1 MFKVR
6 VYMQSY
12 FIVWVFIE
20 YKLVRGGGGWGSKLQ
35 KVVRWA
41 INSLFSFAIHV
52 LLPSQ
57 SLLSFLG
64 CTKNFLG
71 PCFASLFSSFFV
83 LIGCTLSFL
92 WLFQTTRRQEALLSP
107 LSHAHGSNTKR
118 KKSSQFSSPS
128 HTYRSSSKKSFFQI
142 FSSSCSQLE
151 ARVILALITPRIHV

>member
-1 MFKVR
+1 M
-6 VYMQSY
+6 
-12 FIVWVFIE
+12 
-20 YKLVRGGGGWGSKLQ
+20 GSKLQ

-52 LLPSQ
+52 PLPSQ

-71 PCFASLFSSFFV
+71 PFCFASLFSSFFV

-92 WLFQTTRRQEALLSP
+92 WLSQTTRRQEALLSP
-107 LSHAHGSNTKR
+107 LSHTHKSNTKR
-118 KKSSQFSSPS
+118 EKNYQLSSPS
-128 HTYRSSSKKSFFQI
+128 HTYKSSNNKSFFQI
-142 FSSSCSQLE
+142 FSSTCFQLE

>member
-1 MFKVR
+1 M
-6 VYMQSY
+6 
-12 FIVWVFIE
+12 
-20 YKLVRGGGGWGSKLQ
+20 RGGGGVGSKLQ

-52 LLPSQ
+52 PLPSQ

-71 PCFASLFSSFFV
+71 PSCFASLFSSFFV

-92 WLFQTTRRQEALLSP
+92 WLSQTTRRQEALLSP

-118 KKSSQFSSPS
+118 KKNSQFSSPS
-128 HTYRSSSKKSFFQI
+128 HTYRSSSNKSFFQI